1 MLPHIIVRI
10 WIESAD
16 LSKIQRRMQTVTGL
30 LQTDIETHK
39 NSGDSFCGFPGVFHC
54 FCGIAFCLLNA
65 LLLLAE
71 CLAVFV

>member
-30 LQTDIETHK
+30 LQTDIETGK
-39 NSGDSFCGFPGVFHC
+39 KLRRFLLRIPRSFS
-54 FCGIAFCLLNA
+54 
-65 LLLLAE
+65 LLLRYLRFA
-71 CLAVFV
+71 C